1 MAKKPAKAA
10 YNTKTKTQPKKTKVC
25 FVCQG
30 TMEWARLAGKGGKG
44 MAFVCNKC
52 GQVDKL

>member
-1 MAKKPAKAA
+1 MASKKPAKTA
-10 YNTKTKTQPKKTKVC
+10 YGTSKTQDKKTKVC

-30 TMEWARLAGKGGKG
+30 TMEWVKLVSKGGKG

-52 GQVDKL
+52 GQIGE

>member
-1 MAKKPAKAA
+1 MAKKPAKVS
-10 YNTKTKTQPKKTKVC
+10 YSTKSKTQKKKTKIC

-30 TMEWARLAGKGGKG
+30 IMEWAKLVGRGGNG

-52 GQVDKL
+52 GQIEG